1 MWACGDGNKGQLG
14 QGDRSHQLLPARLG
28 MQAFGG
34 RRAVMVTAGFK
45 HTAAAMQDGTVY
57 TWGWGFYGQLGHGN
71 RQDMLVPMVLEIALF
86 GGIKSGRYRHRKYL

>member
-1 MWACGDGNKGQLG
+1 MAACGRDHTVLVTEEGTVWACGDGIAGQLG

-34 RRAVMVTAGFK
+34 RRAVMVAAGGS

-57 TWGWGFYGQLGHGN
+57 TWGWGA
-71 RQDMLVPMVLEIALF
+71 D
-86 GGIKSGRYRHRKYL
+86 GRHLH